1 MFEKCLNKKCDV
13 TVKDAAGYY
22 SSTPIIYRGIITNIE
37 TDYIE
42 VDVEKGL
49 KYHNGSPVKSKAKG
63 KIYIKK
69 EYIVAIMIIDEE

>member
-22 SSTPIIYRGIITNIE
+22 SSTPIMYRGMITAIE
-37 TDYIE
+37 NDYIE
-42 VDVEKGL
+42 VEVEKVL
-49 KYHNGSPVKSKAKG
+49 QYHTIVKTKSKG

-69 EYIVAIMIIDEE
+69 EYIVAVMIIDEE